1 MQKKIRKR
9 FGASLRGVDAPD
21 LGDLQKESYERL
33 LQMKVS
39 AKKRADMG
47 LERILRSMFP
57 ISDFSQKIKLE
68 YLWYNLEKSKYSVEE
83 CCHRGLTYSAAIMVR
98 LRLTFWDI
106 DDKTGERA
114 LRKVKE
120 QDVYIGEV
128 PLMTDC
134 GTFVINGIER
144 VVISQV
150 HVSPGVFFTHDGGRT
165 YASEKLLYSVRVIP
179 YRGSWMDIEL
189 DHRDLMYVRVDRRR
203 KFLATTF
210 LMALPSKKYDG
221 VQDLGQVEDFEG
233 MSREE
238 ILETFYDQLTYVR
251 RDGQWFYSLNPES
264 WLRRVFQHAIRDKEG
279 NVLVQ
284 KGSKILQ
291 RTIKALQEYGD
302 EFLAHPEEDI
312 CGVYTAKELCIDEE
326 FKLMPGDEI
335 TPETLEA
342 LQKSGVD
349 ELTIILRRD
358 ARDGWYV
365 RDTLQEDRSFS
376 RQDALC
382 SIYSSLRPGE
392 PPTLEGADQFFK
404 GLFFDPAH
412 YDLSD
417 VGRVKINERLG
428 FDESEGAFVLEK
440 RDVIRSMQIL
450 LRLRDGEGEV
460 DDIDNLSNRRV
471 RCVGEL
477 LENQY
482 RASLLSM
489 DRSVRERMG
498 TLKSDVMPHDLI
510 NAKLVSSSVPEFFTA
525 SQLSQFMDQINPLAE
540 VTHKRRLSALG
551 PGGLSRERATFE
563 VRDVHPTHYGR
574 ICPIETPEGPNI
586 GLINSLAT
594 YGRVNKYGFIETPY
608 FVVEEGV
615 VKNEMRYLTAFGE
628 YSHTI
633 AQAGTPMDKDGRIL
647 ADFVS
652 CRRATDYVIV
662 PVKEVTLIDI
672 SVLQPVSVAA
682 SLIPFLENDDANRA
696 LMGSNM
702 QRQAIPLLCAH
713 APIVGTGIESR
724 VVKGS
729 GVVILAKRAGVVD
742 YVSATRIVVRAADAN
757 DDYGIDIY
765 DLAKY
770 TRSNQSTCINQV
782 PIVKVGM
789 RVSAGDVLADGHAT
803 EQGEL
808 ALGDN
813 LLIGLLSW
821 KGYNFEDSIMVSE
834 GILHRDVFTSIHIEE
849 FDVMTRDMKIGV
861 EEITRDIPH
870 VSNHALRHLDETGIV
885 HVGAFVESGD
895 VLVGKVTPKG
905 ESIMTPEDKLLQ
917 AVFGEKAENVR
928 DTSLRV
934 PSGISGTVVDVRLF
948 SRRGVEKDEKALL
961 IESVEVQRLQKDMDV
976 ARESLQASY
985 RYHMRSI
992 LDGQEVS
999 KLPKALQKNM
1009 NVGDKLGAKELESMS
1024 FMHMKSI
1031 GVVDKSAAEK
1041 LKKAG
1046 RAYEDHVQRIE
1057 RFFQEKID
1065 KICVGDDLP
1074 PGVTKM
1080 VKVFVAIKRKLQ
1092 IGDKL
1097 AGRHGNK
1104 GVVSKITPI
1113 EDMPYL
1119 KDGRPLDMVLNP
1131 LGIPS
1136 RMNVGQV
1143 LEAHLGWA
1151 AVGLGK
1157 KIDKMVREARASA
1170 ERAGLVRD
1178 FVKDL
1183 YGDEQYQESF
1193 SEMSDEELLTYF
1205 QNRQGALPV
1214 AVPVFTRLG
1223 ADRIEELLKKADL
1236 DPSGQV
1242 VLYDGQTGDP
1252 FDRPCTV
1259 GYMYMLKLHH
1269 LVDEKI
1275 HARSVGPYSLVTQQ
1289 PLGGKAQFG
1298 GQRFGEMEV
1307 WALEAYGAAYT
1318 LREILTT
1325 KSDDVAGRL
1334 QAYEAIVRGSYDFET
1349 GLPES
1354 FKVLV
1359 KEVRALGINIQLDA
1373 KRDR

>member
-1 MQKKIRKR
+1 MKRRLRRR
-9 FGASLRGVDAPD
+9 FGASAREVDVPN

-33 LQMKVS
+33 LQMQAS
-39 AKKRADMG
+39 AKKRKDIG

-68 YLWYNLEKSKYSVEE
+68 YLWYNLEPSKYSVEE

-98 LRLTFWDI
+98 LRLTFWDV
-106 DDKTGERA
+106 DDKTGERS

-120 QDVYIGEV
+120 QDVYMGEV
-128 PLMTDC
+128 PLMTDG

-150 HVSPGVFFTHDGGRT
+150 HVSPGVFFGHDSGRT
-165 YASEKLLYSVRVIP
+165 YASEKLLYSARVIP
-179 YRGSWMDIEL
+179 YRGSWMDIEF
-189 DHRDLMYVRVDRRR
+189 DHRDFVYVRVDRRR

-210 LMALPSKKYDG
+210 LMALESKKHD
-221 VQDLGQVEDFEG
+221 QSDTESLEEIEG

-238 ILETFYDQLTYVR
+238 VLETFYKTLTYER
-251 RDGQWFYSLNPES
+251 EKDKWHYTLDTSQWV
-264 WLRRVFQHAIRDKEG
+264 RRVFHHAIRS
-279 NVLVQ
+279 L
-284 KGSKILQ
+284 KGDELCRSGVKILP
-291 RTIKALQEYGD
+291 RTEKVLKDNGPK
-302 EFLAHPEEDI
+302 FLATEEDI
-312 CGVYTAKELCIDEE
+312 CGSYVAKEVYVDEE
-326 FKLMPGDEI
+326 VRLMPGDEI
-335 TPETLEA
+335 TPEIFEA
-342 LQKSGVD
+342 INAAGVK
-349 ELTIILRRD
+349 ELTIIVRRD
-358 ARDGWYV
+358 ARGGWHI
-365 RDTLQEDRSFS
+365 RDTLMEDRCFS

-382 SIYSSLRPGE
+382 SIYGALRPGE

-404 GLFFDPAH
+404 SLFFDPDH
-412 YDLSD
+412 YDLSE
-417 VGRVKINERLG
+417 VGRVKMNERLG
-428 FDESEGAFVLEK
+428 FPFEEGPFVLQK
-440 RDVIRSMQIL
+440 KDVVEAMRIL
-450 LRLRDGEGEV
+450 LRLRDGDGDV

-510 NAKLVSSSVPEFFTA
+510 NAKLVSSSVPDFFTT
-525 SQLSQFMDQINPLAE
+525 SQLSQFTDQINPLAE

-608 FVVEEGV
+608 FEVENGCVTER
-615 VKNEMRYLTAFGE
+615 MIHLTAFGE
-628 YSHTI
+628 SGHTI
-633 AQAGTPMDKDGRIL
+633 AQAGTPVDEKGNIT

-652 CRRATDYVIV
+652 CRRATEYVIV
-662 PVKEVTLIDI
+662 SVSEVTLMDV

-702 QRQAIPLLCAH
+702 QRQAVPLLCAQ
-713 APIVGTGIESR
+713 APIVGTGIESKM
-724 VVKGS
+724 VSNS
-729 GVVILAKRAGVVD
+729 GVVILAKRSGIVD
-742 YVSATRIVVRAADAN
+742 YVSATRIIVRATSDK

-765 DLAKY
+765 DLVKY
-770 TRSNQSTCINQV
+770 TRSNQSTCVNQT
-782 PIVKVGM
+782 PLVKVGDY
-789 RVSAGDVLADGHAT
+789 VQKGEVIADGHAT
-803 EQGEL
+803 DQGEL
-808 ALGDN
+808 ALGDS

-821 KGYNFEDSIMVSE
+821 RGYNFEDSIMVSE
-834 GILHRDVFTSIHIEE
+834 GVLHRDVFTSIHIEE

-870 VSNHALRHLDETGIV
+870 VNSHALRHLDETGIV
-885 HVGAFVESGD
+885 HVGAFVKPGD

-905 ESIMTPEDKLLQ
+905 ESVLTPEDKLLQ

-928 DTSLRV
+928 DTSLRM
-934 PSGISGTVVDVRLF
+934 PSGMTGTVIDVRLF

-961 IESVEVQRLQKDMDV
+961 IEGAEIQRLQKEMEA

-985 RYHMRSI
+985 RYYMVSI
-992 LDGQEVS
+992 LSGQKVS
-999 KLPKALQKNM
+999 KFPKHLQK
-1009 NVGDKLGAKELESMS
+1009 VLKEGDTLTESVLAELT
-1024 FMHMKSI
+1024 FMQMKSI
-1031 GVVDKSAAEK
+1031 SVADTSAEEK
-1041 LKKAG
+1041 LKKSSC
-1046 RAYEDHVQRIE
+1046 AYDEHVQRIE

-1065 KICVGDDLP
+1065 KVCVGDDLP

-1080 VKVFVAIKRKLQ
+1080 VKVFVAVKRKLQ

-1119 KDGRPLDMVLNP
+1119 KNGRPLDMILNP

-1151 AVGLGK
+1151 AVGLGE
-1157 KIDKMVREARASA
+1157 KIDRMVRAARAEA
-1170 ERAGLVRD
+1170 EQAKILRD
-1178 FVKDL
+1178 FIKDVF
-1183 YGDEQYQESF
+1183 EEPQYKQDF
-1193 SEMSDEELLTYF
+1193 SQMSDKELVEYF
-1205 QNRQGALPV
+1205 EKNNGPLAM
-1214 AVPVFTRLG
+1214 AVPVFSRVGAESIEKLLEK
-1223 ADRIEELLKKADL
+1223 ADRN
-1236 DPSGQV
+1236 PSGQET
-1242 VLYDGQTGDP
+1242 LYDGQTGEP

-1259 GYMYMLKLHH
+1259 GYMYVLKLHH

-1334 QAYEAIVRGSYDFET
+1334 QAYEAIVRGSHDFET

-1359 KEVRALGINIQLDA
+1359 KEVRALGINIQLESSSG
-1373 KRDR
+1373 